1 MILERKLSE
10 QRVAPAWWSLNLEHF
25 LSLRNRVFQDFA
37 NHAPARRDA
46 CRHLSPAMAAANRV
60 FSLSDTF
67 LASRQMSVRPGDT
80 WFVPARLWP
89 TEKANSTPHGR
100 GWIAHVQ
107 SVQRLAA
114 RGDAVTFLC
123 EGETPFGQLTAL
135 NEEFGRVVRGGHKMN
150 VPLGKCVGHRTEQRI
165 VFAIFSLIRPARAG
179 EVGKKVPNSSPVGQM
194 TEPNPWAVKQGLVKF
209 SGHGCPMDSMFF
221 KVAESGS

>member
-1 MILERKLSE
+1 
-10 QRVAPAWWSLNLEHF
+10 
-25 LSLRNRVFQDFA
+25 
-37 NHAPARRDA
+37 
-46 CRHLSPAMAAANRV
+46 MAAANRV

-107 SVQRLAA
+107 SVQRIAA

-123 EGETPFGQLTAL
+123 EGETDAVYSIQNSEQLAEFVSACVLLTISTAS
-135 NEEFGRVVRGGHKMN
+135 
-150 VPLGKCVGHRTEQRI
+150 GHRAGPYDKGMAVLPLTQTLTLTLTLTL
-165 VFAIFSLIRPARAG
+165 VLSLTPTL
-179 EVGKKVPNSSPVGQM
+179 P
-194 TEPNPWAVKQGLVKF
+194 
-209 SGHGCPMDSMFF
+209 
-221 KVAESGS
+221 

>member
-1 MILERKLSE
+1 
-10 QRVAPAWWSLNLEHF
+10 
-25 LSLRNRVFQDFA
+25 
-37 NHAPARRDA
+37 
-46 CRHLSPAMAAANRV
+46 MAAANRV

-107 SVQRLAA
+107 SVQRIAA

-123 EGETPFGQLTAL
+123 EGETDAVYSIQNSEQLAEFVSACDLLTISTAS
-135 NEEFGRVVRGGHKMN
+135 
-150 VPLGKCVGHRTEQRI
+150 GHRAGPYDKGMAMLPLTQTLTLTLTLTL
-165 VFAIFSLIRPARAG
+165 VLSLTPTL
-179 EVGKKVPNSSPVGQM
+179 P
-194 TEPNPWAVKQGLVKF
+194 
-209 SGHGCPMDSMFF
+209 
-221 KVAESGS
+221 